1 MNIKTKPIHRKQTFK
16 EWIISIL
23 KNPIFIGFIIFY
35 TAVLFLGSRY
45 TLYLNQTESL
55 PNKLFLVKKN
65 TLPKERED
73 FIAFKPS
80 TNRYYKDKVFVK
92 RVGGLPQD
100 TITKHSNRNLSIN
113 NKILLKAKEISLRG
127 DKLEIIKF
135 TGVIPQKNYFVYT
148 THKDSYDSRYE
159 EIGLI
164 NETEI
169 IGVAIPIF

>member
-16 EWIISIL
+16 EWSMGLL
-23 KNPIFIGFIIFY
+23 KNPILIGFIIFY
-35 TAVLFLGSRY
+35 AVVLFLGSRY
-45 TLYLNQTESL
+45 TLYFNQTDSL

-65 TLPKERED
+65 TLPKEREEY
-73 FIAFKPS
+73 IAFLPA

-100 TITKHSNRNLSIN
+100 TITKHLNRNLSIN
-113 NKILLKAKEISLRG
+113 NKLLLKAKEISLRG
-127 DKLEIIKF
+127 DELEIIKF
-135 TGVIPQKNYFVYT
+135 EGIIPAKNYFVYT
-148 THKDSYDSRYE
+148 AHKDSYDSRYE

-169 IGVAIPIF
+169 IGTATPIF